1 MAEKSDRQEH
11 RIAVWQQRNRAAK
24 LSSMKGVGTSLVT
37 LAVPNQSQL
46 ERFKRILID
55 EYGAASN
62 IKAKATRYEQ
72 TRLMKLPADDKAQQI
87 IINHSPCSSSS
98 PILFTKQNKLAKLAD
113 LQP

>member
-62 IKAKATRYEQ
+62 IKAKATRLAVLSALTSLQ
-72 TRLMKLPADDKAQQI
+72 QKLKSYGAVPSQGVVFYCGHVQVD
-87 IINHSPCSSSS
+87 S
-98 PILFTKQNKLAKLAD
+98 TKTKKGCV
-113 LQP
+113 